1 MNADA
6 LNLIGRIF
14 LALLFLTSGAAKIMD
29 YQGVGQYMASAN
41 MPMIQIALP
50 IAIAMEIGGA
60 LGLILG
66 FQTRLA
72 ALVLVVY
79 TVVATWFFH
88 NFWALSGQE
97 AQMQMIQF
105 TKNLALIGGLLVVMA
120 AGAGRLSIDGRRR

>member
-29 YQGVGQYMASAN
+29 YQGVSQYMAGAN

-79 TVVATWFFH
+79 TVVASWFFH